1 MTGRGRWLWARI
13 RGAGPRG
20 YAPFLCRVG
29 SATTD
34 RPPVVAVGQEGL
46 QGHLVL
52 ADKDQQGIGEHRAKG
67 DAGAEGRAER
77 AEAGDKP
84 IAAEGERR
92 QADTRAE
99 GAVAHL
105 PAADEVMAHDAIAAQ
120 GDDAGRKAPDDMT
133 DPLELAAEE
142 DLREDPFR
150 NKGDDTDR

>member
-1 MTGRGRWLWARI
+1 MVFILA
-13 RGAGPRG
+13 
-20 YAPFLCRVG
+20 
-29 SATTD
+29 TD

-92 QADTRAE
+92 QADARAE

-105 PAADEVMAHDAIAAQ
+105 PAADEVMAHDAVAAQ
-120 GDDAGRKAPDDMT
+120 GDDTGREAPDDMT
-133 DPLELAAEE
+133 DPLELVAEE

-150 NKGDDTDR
+150 DKGDDTDR